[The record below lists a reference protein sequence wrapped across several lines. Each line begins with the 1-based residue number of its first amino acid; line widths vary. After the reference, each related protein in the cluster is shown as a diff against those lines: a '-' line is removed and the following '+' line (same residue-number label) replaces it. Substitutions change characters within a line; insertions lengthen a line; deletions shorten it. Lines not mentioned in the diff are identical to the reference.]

1 MLAILTLM
9 ALGYILGSIPTGY
22 WVVKALK
29 GIDIRT
35 IGSGSTGT
43 TNVLRAAGKTAA
55 LFVLIVDILKGY
67 FPVLLAQVLEEAA
80 LSHLPSGLEPMPNS
94 LLGILVGSLKAVPCH
109 DLQLVAPVVAIAALV
124 GHSKSIFLGFQGGKS
139 AATGLGTLFGLNAL
153 AAAET
158 FGFWILLVALTRY
171 VSLAS
176 MLGVTACVFFMWA
189 AKTPPSYVGYC
200 VFAMI
205 YVIARHKDNIG
216 RLLKGTEPKLG
227 EKKAVEVKASQV
239 EDPGESKPGQA
250 AGVLL
255 AFLIFMGAPAQA
267 KVVASDTVG
276 LTPEEIVNIR
286 VYKQTNHAV
295 VNVRT
300 VGSSEAVYL
309 NVAPPDSGSGTIIT
323 SDGYI
328 LTNYHVVER
337 AQTIRITLFDGQ
349 TVPAR
354 VVGTDPAFD
363 LAILKI
369 EPPKGKPLSVI
380 PFGDSSQMQVGRKVY
395 AIGNPFGLERT
406 LTQGIVSSLGRTLTT
421 KAGRVVQGVI
431 QTDAAINPGNSGGP
445 LLDTSGKMIGITTA
459 IASNVGQ
466 SSGIGFAIPI
476 NLAKKIVP
484 QLIAKGRVE
493 RPDIGIWVA
502 QPTDKGLRVVQLNEK
517 GPAAKAGISGPKLTK
532 LQQGAFTFN
541 FVDNNSAD
549 IITSIDNK
557 QVRTAEDLLS
567 YLEDKRAGQTVVL
580 GIWRSGRLV
589 KVPVKLSSGE

>member
-227 EKKAVEVKASQV
+227 QKKDKQA
-239 EDPGESKPGQA
+239 ESVSEQA

-255 AFLIFMGAPAQA
+255 AFLIFIGAPCQA
-267 KVVASDTVG
+267 KVATATSG
-276 LTPEEIVNIR
+276 LMPEELVNIR

-295 VNVRT
+295 VNVSP
-300 VGSSEAVYL
+300 VGSSEAMIL
-309 NVAPPDSGSGTIIT
+309 NAGPPDGGSGSIIT
-323 SDGYI
+323 ADGYI
-328 LTNYHVVER
+328 LTNFHVVAG
-337 AQTIRITLFDGQ
+337 AQKTVQVTLFDGQ

-354 VVGTDPAFD
+354 IIGVDPQFD

-369 EPPKGKPLSVI
+369 EPPQGKSLSVI
-380 PFGDSSQMQVGRKVY
+380 PFGDSSQLEVGRIVY
-395 AIGNPFGLERT
+395 AIGNPFGLGRT
-406 LTQGIVSSLGRTLTT
+406 LTKGVVSSLGRSLTSPV
-421 KAGRVVQGVI
+421 GREIQGVI

-445 LLDTSGKMIGITTA
+445 LLDTSGKMVGITTA
-459 IASNVGQ
+459 IATRKNVNQ
-466 SSGIGFAIPI
+466 SAGIGFAIPI

-493 RPDIGIWVA
+493 RADIGISRA
-502 QPTDKGLRVVQLNEK
+502 YQTDKGLLVLLLNEK
-517 GPAAKAGISGPKLTK
+517 GPAARAGISGPKKTK
-532 LQQGAFTFN
+532 VQQGMFIFDM
-541 FVDNNSAD
+541 VDYNSAD
-549 IITSIDNK
+549 ILTSIDNK